1 MLLQRAGTGT
11 IPPSGFTPP
20 PWSSL
25 QGTWESS
32 PRPSTPTVTLG
43 PDTLVLGHDDNEME
57 DEEPGKDIDVKDH
70 EFGWDNE
77 NPKRTVDV
85 GEFKIEWR
93 PVTNGDFYEFWKS
106 CGRDKVQLP
115 KSWVEEDG
123 EIMVGPL
130 SSQIQSLVKFK
141 RHSCICFLGPY
152 AVWPNSSE
160 DREPVASA
168 HFLQQSLDLRKCEGR
183 PSSYRARAS
192 SFL

>member
-1 MLLQRAGTGT
+1 MPRYALLSAPHRTVLMYASQTLLYMLLQRAGTGT

-32 PRPSTPTVTLG
+32 PMPSTPTVTLG
-43 PDTLVLGHDDNEME
+43 PDTTIIGHDDNEME
-57 DEEPGKDIDVKDH
+57 DDEPGKDIDVKDH

-106 CGRDKVQLP
+106 GGSDKVQLP
-115 KSWVEEDG
+115 KTWVEEDG
-123 EIMVGPL
+123 EIMVGL
-130 SSQIQSLVKFK
+130 NSLIQ
-141 RHSCICFLGPY
+141 
-152 AVWPNSSE
+152 
-160 DREPVASA
+160 ASVM
-168 HFLQQSLDLRKCEGR
+168 
-183 PSSYRARAS
+183 
-192 SFL
+192 